1 MSCGGGSHWCTS
13 INNIETSQALMFLS
27 LVVWLHSSSI
37 AMEAATAAVC
47 LAVAW
52 WYNGGHKLEMITVL
66 PWIAYLPP

>member
-1 MSCGGGSHWCTS
+1 
-13 INNIETSQALMFLS
+13 MFLS

-37 AMEAATAAVC
+37 AMEAATATVC